1 PAVGFEL
8 GFTRAPQTDTPLLTL
23 QVSPAPH
30 QPGRHMLQLR
40 QLHLQLALVGT
51 GPLRKDIQDH
61 TGAIKHPAL
70 ELALDITLLAR
81 AQGMIEQH
89 HIGLG
94 GGHRI
99 PDFLKL
105 ALSHKKPRAGLLPG
119 AGYSSNR
126 LYAGG
131 CHQFP
136 ELSRIFGIVVG
147 GKINVNENRPFSDIW
162 TLKQVSSTP

>member
-1 PAVGFEL
+1 
-8 GFTRAPQTDTPLLTL
+8 
-23 QVSPAPH
+23 
-30 QPGRHMLQLR
+30 MLQLR
-40 QLHLQLALVGT
+40 KLYLQFPLMGT
-51 GPLRKDIQDH
+51 SPLRKDIQDH
-61 TGAIKHPAL
+61 ARAIKHPAL
-70 ELALDITLLAR
+70 ELALNVTFLAR

-94 GGHRI
+94 SGHGI

-105 ALSHKKPRAGLLPG
+105 ALSHKKTRAGLLPG
-119 AGYSSNR
+119 AGYRSNR

-136 ELSRIFGIVVG
+136 ELSRIFRIVMG